1 MRTINKKKISAIIAG
16 VILASSFLLLVF
28 GLISYW
34 IFLGV
39 AAVTGLFAFKVL
51 PRNEIKSGEGDSNPR
66 IIALQ
71 AIASRLIGLKPIISR
86 LATPACQKM
95 SAPAAVP
102 TVFTRYKKPL
112 T

>member
-1 MRTINKKKISAIIAG
+1 MRAINKKKISAIIAG

-51 PRNEIKSGEGDSNPR
+51 PRMK
-66 IIALQ
+66 
-71 AIASRLIGLKPIISR
+71 
-86 LATPACQKM
+86 
-95 SAPAAVP
+95 
-102 TVFTRYKKPL
+102 
-112 T
+112 